1 MSTNLEKEIARL
13 DIRQQPVDGLEIA
26 PGCVRTS
33 GGFVIRTP
41 KSKLKKQAIKQQTQ
55 VDASIAKPATQSVL
69 PVPEP
74 AAAAAVYVQPERRP
88 VYREPEQQVTFT
100 TPVGSISGKYWPV
113 IDAGDYVVLGLTEQS
128 FVPSTYRDAPDM
140 KLQLKAD
147 KLDVCVVYTGC
158 RFTDPDIEREYIIML
173 KVNNA

>member
-33 GGFVIRTP
+33 GGFVVRTP
-41 KSKLKKQAIKQQTQ
+41 KSKLKKQTTKQQTQ
-55 VDASIAKPATQSVL
+55 PEASLTKTAAQSVL
-69 PVPEP
+69 PAPEP
-74 AAAAAVYVQPERRP
+74 AAPVHVQTETRP

-128 FVPSTYRDAPDM
+128 FVPSTYKDAPDM
-140 KLQLKAD
+140 KLQLKSG

-158 RFTDPDIEREYIIML
+158 RFTDPDIEREYIVML

>member
-33 GGFVIRTP
+33 GGFVVRTP
-41 KSKLKKQAIKQQTQ
+41 KSKLKKQTIKQQTQ
-55 VDASIAKPATQSVL
+55 PEAPVTKTATQSVL
-69 PVPEP
+69 TAPEP
-74 AAAAAVYVQPERRP
+74 AAPVHVQAETRP

-128 FVPSTYRDAPDM
+128 FVPSTYKDAPDM
-140 KLQLKAD
+140 KLQLKSGKMDA
-147 KLDVCVVYTGC
+147 CVVYTGC
-158 RFTDPDIEREYIIML
+158 RFTDPDIEREYIVML
-173 KVNNA
+173 KVTNA

>member
-41 KSKLKKQAIKQQTQ
+41 KSKMKKQTMKQQTQ
-55 VDASIAKPATQSVL
+55 AEATVTKTATQSVL
-69 PVPEP
+69 PAPEP
-74 AAAAAVYVQPERRP
+74 AAAVHVQPERRP

-158 RFTDPDIEREYIIML
+158 RFTDPDIEREYIVML

>member
-41 KSKLKKQAIKQQTQ
+41 KSKLKKQAIKQPAQASVQTPR
-55 VDASIAKPATQSVL
+55 SATQAVL

-74 AAAAAVYVQPERRP
+74 AAAVHVQPERRP
-88 VYREPEQQVTFT
+88 VYREPEQHVTFT

-128 FVPSTYRDAPDM
+128 FVPSTYKEAPDM

-158 RFTDPDIEREYIIML
+158 RFTDPDIEREYIVML
-173 KVNNA
+173 KVTNA

>member
-55 VDASIAKPATQSVL
+55 PGALLTKTATQSVL

-74 AAAAAVYVQPERRP
+74 AAAVHVQPERRP
-88 VYREPEQQVTFT
+88 VYREPEQHVTFT

-113 IDAGDYVVLGLTEQS
+113 VDAGAYVVLGLTEQS
-128 FVPSTYRDAPDM
+128 FVPAEYKDAPDM

-158 RFTDPDIEREYIIML
+158 RFTDPDIEREYIVML

>member
-33 GGFVIRTP
+33 GGFVVRTP
-41 KSKLKKQAIKQQTQ
+41 KSKLKRTIRQQTQ
-55 VDASIAKPATQSVL
+55 PEALSTRTATRSVPL
-69 PVPEP
+69 VPEP
-74 AAAAAVYVQPERRP
+74 GAAVHVQSERRP

-128 FVPSTYRDAPDM
+128 FVPSTYKEAPDM

-158 RFTDPDIEREYIIML
+158 RFTDPDIEREYIVML

>member
-74 AAAAAVYVQPERRP
+74 AAAVHVQPERRP
-88 VYREPEQQVTFT
+88 VYREPEQHVTFT

-113 IDAGDYVVLGLTEQS
+113 VDAGAYVVLGLTEQS
-128 FVPSTYRDAPDM
+128 FVPAEYKDAPDM

-158 RFTDPDIEREYIIML
+158 RFTDPDIEREYIVML
-173 KVNNA
+173 KVTNA

>member
-41 KSKLKKQAIKQQTQ
+41 KSKLKKHAIRQQTQ
-55 VDASIAKPATQSVL
+55 VEATVTKPATQSVP

-74 AAAAAVYVQPERRP
+74 AAAVHVQPERRH
-88 VYREPEQQVTFT
+88 VYREPEQHVTFT

-113 IDAGDYVVLGLTEQS
+113 VDAGAYVVLGLTEQS
-128 FVPSTYRDAPDM
+128 FVPAEYKAAPDM
-140 KLQLKAD
+140 KLQLKSD

-158 RFTDPDIEREYIIML
+158 RFTDPDIEREYIVML

>member
-41 KSKLKKQAIKQQTQ
+41 KSKLKKTLKQQIQPEALLT
-55 VDASIAKPATQSVL
+55 KTATQSVL
-69 PVPEP
+69 PASEP
-74 AAAAAVYVQPERRP
+74 AAAVHVQPERRP

-128 FVPSTYRDAPDM
+128 FVPSTYKDAPDM

-158 RFTDPDIEREYIIML
+158 RFTDPDIEREYIVML

>member
-41 KSKLKKQAIKQQTQ
+41 KSKLKKQAMKQQTQ
-55 VDASIAKPATQSVL
+55 VDASIAKPAIQSVL
-69 PVPEP
+69 PVPEL
-74 AAAAAVYVQPERRP
+74 AAAVHVQPERRH

-128 FVPSTYRDAPDM
+128 FVPSTYKEAPDM

-147 KLDVCVVYTGC
+147 KLDVCAVYTGC
-158 RFTDPDIEREYIIML
+158 RFTDPEIGRAH
-173 KVNNA
+173 V

>member
-41 KSKLKKQAIKQQTQ
+41 KSKLKKQAIRQQTQ
-55 VDASIAKPATQSVL
+55 LEANVTKPAAQS
-69 PVPEP
+69 VPEP
-74 AAAAAVYVQPERRP
+74 AAAVHVQPESRH
-88 VYREPEQQVTFT
+88 VYREPEQHVTFT

-113 IDAGDYVVLGLTEQS
+113 VDAGAYVVLGLTEQS
-128 FVPSTYRDAPDM
+128 FVPAEYKAAPDM

-158 RFTDPDIEREYIIML
+158 RFTDPDIEREYIVML
-173 KVNNA
+173 KVDNA

>member
-41 KSKLKKQAIKQQTQ
+41 KSKLKKRTTKQQTQ
-55 VDASIAKPATQSVL
+55 PEAPLTRTATQSV
-69 PVPEP
+69 PPAPEP
-74 AAAAAVYVQPERRP
+74 AAAVHVHPERRP
-88 VYREPEQQVTFT
+88 VYREPEQHVTFT

-128 FVPSTYRDAPDM
+128 FVPSTYKDAPDM

-158 RFTDPDIEREYIIML
+158 RFTDPDIEREYIVML
-173 KVNNA
+173 KVTNA

>member
-33 GGFVIRTP
+33 GGFVVRTP
-41 KSKLKKQAIKQQTQ
+41 KSKLKKQTIKQQTQ
-55 VDASIAKPATQSVL
+55 PEAPLTMTATRSVPL
-69 PVPEP
+69 VPEP
-74 AAAAAVYVQPERRP
+74 GAAVHVQPERRH

-128 FVPSTYRDAPDM
+128 FVPSTYKDAPDM

-158 RFTDPDIEREYIIML
+158 RFTDPDIEREYIVML

>member
-41 KSKLKKQAIKQQTQ
+41 KSKLKKQAIRQQTQ
-55 VDASIAKPATQSVL
+55 VQANVTKPATQSV
-69 PVPEP
+69 PPAPEP
-74 AAAAAVYVQPERRP
+74 AAAVHVQPERRH
-88 VYREPEQQVTFT
+88 VYREPEQHVTFT

-113 IDAGDYVVLGLTEQS
+113 VDAGAYVVLGLTEQS
-128 FVPSTYRDAPDM
+128 FVPAEYKDAPDM
-140 KLQLKAD
+140 KLHLKAD

-158 RFTDPDIEREYIIML
+158 RFTDPDIEREYIVML
-173 KVNNA
+173 KVDNA

>member
-41 KSKLKKQAIKQQTQ
+41 KSKLKKQAIRQQTQ
-55 VDASIAKPATQSVL
+55 VEAAVTKPAPQSVL

-74 AAAAAVYVQPERRP
+74 AAAVHVQPESRH
-88 VYREPEQQVTFT
+88 VYREPEQHVTFT

-113 IDAGDYVVLGLTEQS
+113 VDAGAYVVLGLTEQS
-128 FVPSTYRDAPDM
+128 FVPAEYKAAPDM

-158 RFTDPDIEREYIIML
+158 RFTDPDIEREYIVML

>member
-33 GGFVIRTP
+33 GGFVVRTP
-41 KSKLKKQAIKQQTQ
+41 KSKLKKRTTKQQTQ
-55 VDASIAKPATQSVL
+55 PELLTRTATQSV
-69 PVPEP
+69 PPAPEP
-74 AAAAAVYVQPERRP
+74 AAAVHVQPERRP

-100 TPVGSISGKYWPV
+100 TPVGNISGKYWPV

-128 FVPSTYRDAPDM
+128 FVPSTYKEAPDM

-158 RFTDPDIEREYIIML
+158 RFTDPDIEREYIVML
-173 KVNNA
+173 KVTNA

>member
-41 KSKLKKQAIKQQTQ
+41 KSKLKKQAIRQQTQ
-55 VDASIAKPATQSVL
+55 VEANVTKSATQSVL
-69 PVPEP
+69 PAPEP
-74 AAAAAVYVQPERRP
+74 AAAVHVQTERRH
-88 VYREPEQQVTFT
+88 VYREPEQHVTFT

-113 IDAGDYVVLGLTEQS
+113 VDAGAYVVLGLTEQS
-128 FVPSTYRDAPDM
+128 FVPAEYKAAPDM

-158 RFTDPDIEREYIIML
+158 RFTDPDIEREYIVML

>member
-41 KSKLKKQAIKQQTQ
+41 KSKLKKQMIKQQTQ
-55 VDASIAKPATQSVL
+55 PEATVTKPAAQSV
-69 PVPEP
+69 PPAPEP
-74 AAAAAVYVQPERRP
+74 AAAVHVHPESRH
-88 VYREPEQQVTFT
+88 VYREPEQHVTFT

-113 IDAGDYVVLGLTEQS
+113 VDAGAYVVLGLTEQS
-128 FVPSTYRDAPDM
+128 FVPAQYKDAPDM

-158 RFTDPDIEREYIIML
+158 RFTDPDIEREYIVML
-173 KVNNA
+173 KVDNA

>member
-1 MSTNLEKEIARL
+1 MSTNLEKEITRL

-55 VDASIAKPATQSVL
+55 PGALLTETATRSVL
-69 PVPEP
+69 PAPEP
-74 AAAAAVYVQPERRP
+74 AAAVHVQPESCP

-113 IDAGDYVVLGLTEQS
+113 VDAGAYVVLGLTEQS
-128 FVPSTYRDAPDM
+128 FVPAEYKEAPDM

-147 KLDVCVVYTGC
+147 KLDVCAVYTGC
-158 RFTDPDIEREYIIML
+158 RFTDPDIEREYIVML

>member
-33 GGFVIRTP
+33 GGFVVRTP
-41 KSKLKKQAIKQQTQ
+41 KSKLKKQTIKQQTQ

-69 PVPEP
+69 LVPEP
-74 AAAAAVYVQPERRP
+74 AAAVHVQPERRP
-88 VYREPEQQVTFT
+88 VYREPEQHVTFT

-113 IDAGDYVVLGLTEQS
+113 VDAGAYVVLGLTEQS
-128 FVPSTYRDAPDM
+128 FVPAEYKDAPDM

-158 RFTDPDIEREYIIML
+158 RFTDPDIEREYIVML

>member
-33 GGFVIRTP
+33 GGFVVRTP
-41 KSKLKKQAIKQQTQ
+41 KSKLKKHERKQPAQASVQTPRS
-55 VDASIAKPATQSVL
+55 AAQSV
-69 PVPEP
+69 PPAPEP
-74 AAAAAVYVQPERRP
+74 AAVVHVQSERRP

-128 FVPSTYRDAPDM
+128 FVPSTYKDAPDM

-158 RFTDPDIEREYIIML
+158 RFTDPDIEREYIVML

>member
-33 GGFVIRTP
+33 GGFVVRTP
-41 KSKLKKQAIKQQTQ
+41 KSKLKKQTIRQQTQ
-55 VDASIAKPATQSVL
+55 PEAPSTRTAAQSV
-69 PVPEP
+69 PPAPEP
-74 AAAAAVYVQPERRP
+74 AAVVHVQSERRP

-128 FVPSTYRDAPDM
+128 FVPSTYKEAPDM

-158 RFTDPDIEREYIIML
+158 RFTDPDIEREYIVML

>member
-41 KSKLKKQAIKQQTQ
+41 KSKLKKQTTKQQTQ
-55 VDASIAKPATQSVL
+55 PEAPLTKTVTQSV
-69 PVPEP
+69 PPAPEP
-74 AAAAAVYVQPERRP
+74 ATPVHVQTETRP

-128 FVPSTYRDAPDM
+128 FVPSTYKDAPDM
-140 KLQLKAD
+140 KLQLKSGKMDA
-147 KLDVCVVYTGC
+147 CVVYTGC
-158 RFTDPDIEREYIIML
+158 RFTDPDIEREYIVML

>member
-41 KSKLKKQAIKQQTQ
+41 KSKLKKRATKQQTQ
-55 VDASIAKPATQSVL
+55 PEATVTKPVTQSVL
-69 PVPEP
+69 PALEP
-74 AAAAAVYVQPERRP
+74 AAAVHVQPERRP

-128 FVPSTYRDAPDM
+128 FVPSTYKEAPDM

-158 RFTDPDIEREYIIML
+158 RFTDPDIEREYIVML
-173 KVNNA
+173 KVTNA